1 MSLSS
6 SKGVLTDAVKSLQ
19 VSWQRCKGSWSDQNA
34 EQFERDFLSKIDSA
48 TRQACDAM
56 DHLRSACDE
65 ARRACE

>member
-6 SKGVLTDAVKSLQ
+6 SKGVLTDAVKSLR
-19 VSWQRCKGSWSDQNA
+19 VSWQRCNTTWLDHNA
-34 EQFERDFLSKIDSA
+34 EQFERDFLSRIDPA
-48 TRQACDAM
+48 ARQACDAM